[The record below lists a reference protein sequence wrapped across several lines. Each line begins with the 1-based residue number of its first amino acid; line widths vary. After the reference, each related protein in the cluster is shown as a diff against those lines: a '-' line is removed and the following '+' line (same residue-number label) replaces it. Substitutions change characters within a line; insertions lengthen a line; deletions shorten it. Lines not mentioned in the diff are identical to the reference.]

1 MSPRQLCE
9 WNVGV
14 CIETLLD
21 GFRRNGLV
29 PTHQV
34 GNFLEFSKEDTDEE
48 KVAGMEGVVSRG
60 ETVWVKVV
68 ELKAGVR
75 FFVACLLHI
84 RLLKFRRSDELI
96 KVQVEGNTRAVYS
109 Q

>member
-9 WNVGV
+9 WNGGGV
-14 CIETLLD
+14 RIATLLD

-34 GNFLEFSKEDTDEE
+34 GNFLEFSKEDTDED

-68 ELKAGVR
+68 ELKAG
-75 FFVACLLHI
+75 FGFVARVYCI
-84 RLLKFRRSDELI
+84 RLNEFAARM
-96 KVQVEGNTRAVYS
+96 N
-109 Q
+109 